1 MSPARQKM
9 IWRGQRRQTLD
20 LTPMLP
26 AGVLVLRDAVQFRPT
41 QRLPILEPAYTGRI
55 TVTQVVGTLRHL
67 RLEHAKLT
75 GVMFW
80 ASDAAANRVQRG
92 FESGE
97 LLPCFEYFVF
107 ERMDSGRPG
116 LEFVTRWQPLAIQLR
131 RKDGIA

>member
-26 AGVLVLRDAVQFRPT
+26 AELLLCRASVQFRQTDRIPV
-41 QRLPILEPAYTGRI
+41 LEPQYTGTISVRA
-55 TVTQVVGTLRHL
+55 VVGTLRHL

-131 RKDGIA
+131 RRDGIA